1 MIVDCHMHTPLCGHA
16 TGSPLDYLKVG
27 NQKGIHLMTF
37 TCHIPMH
44 QPSFGGQ
51 RIRMDR
57 SQLEDYFQ
65 LVEEARKQGKACGTE
80 VLCGIEAE
88 VFPVAE
94 ELEEMKALLQA
105 HPFDFVLGSLH
116 HQLKAYHD
124 WLEDRKVVSDEDII
138 RDYFKH
144 LANAAQSGLYHSM
157 SHPDVIRIYG
167 TIDPESF
174 IPQRFETEIRGF
186 LKACAT
192 SGTCMEVN
200 TSGLSK
206 GVYELHP
213 DPLILDWAFEEGV
226 DLTIGSD
233 AHAPENVGR
242 HFERVLPLLY
252 SKGFR
257 SLHYFKGGKKHSTA
271 MSASIESASALECL

>member
-1 MIVDCHMHTPLCGHA
+1 MSPCANPPLGTTNSHGSESIGGLLP
-16 TGSPLDYLKVG
+16 TGG
-27 NQKGIHLMTF
+27 
-37 TCHIPMH
+37 
-44 QPSFGGQ
+44 
-51 RIRMDR
+51 R
-57 SQLEDYFQ
+57 S
-65 LVEEARKQGKACGTE
+65 RKQGKACGTE

-192 SGTCMEVN
+192 SACVW
-200 TSGLSK
+200 K
-206 GVYELHP
+206 
-213 DPLILDWAFEEGV
+213 
-226 DLTIGSD
+226 
-233 AHAPENVGR
+233 
-242 HFERVLPLLY
+242 
-252 SKGFR
+252 
-257 SLHYFKGGKKHSTA
+257 STQA
-271 MSASIESASALECL
+271 ACPKESTNSTRTL